1 MAREPRTPEPPDL
14 PNAEGWRRHDESI
27 SLRPIG
33 YIIGPHER
41 PDDTPIQSPRNPDEH
56 ARVVVFPELA
66 EGLDGLA
73 EFDYVWL
80 LTYLDRAPPDPG
92 LRVVPFLLR
101 ESPTPRIRHT
111 GRTVTPVATSA
122 SASMSAGSEVTTTP
136 AGSASPTAIASTAD
150 PRRASN
156 RSRAQR
162 RASACE
168 SSVTTSHDFRNRLA
182 CASRPGC
189 PVRHSTSTGAG
200 TSAGQ
205 RPATRSSA
213 MSAAVRGERPASQLT
228 PPESRTSLIR
238 PGGLRAG

>member
-101 ESPTPRIRHT
+101 ESGQRVGAFATRYPGRPNPLALSLVRVLSVQDRVLRFAGLDLCHRTPVLDIKPWEQHLDIPGCQPGLPQLDRIRGGWYH
-111 GRTVTPVATSA
+111 
-122 SASMSAGSEVTTTP
+122 
-136 AGSASPTAIASTAD
+136 
-150 PRRASN
+150 
-156 RSRAQR
+156 
-162 RASACE
+162 
-168 SSVTTSHDFRNRLA
+168 
-182 CASRPGC
+182 
-189 PVRHSTSTGAG
+189 STGAAH
-200 TSAGQ
+200 TNQRFPNPRQVLDHHPAAGDEEE
-205 RPATRSSA
+205 
-213 MSAAVRGERPASQLT
+213 G
-228 PPESRTSLIR
+228 
-238 PGGLRAG
+238 